1 MENMK
6 YKDRIY
12 GTIEITEPV
21 ILNLIESPSVQR
33 MKGVD
38 QHGYCE
44 PYFSGTAWS
53 RFEHS
58 LGVFILLKKFG
69 APLLEQIAGL
79 LHDVSHTVFSH
90 VADFVFSNGS
100 GEKQNFQDDCF
111 EEFVEKSEIPK
122 ILKKHKINHKNI
134 FDDSKFPLKEK
145 ELPDLCADRIDYF
158 LRESRMTNKAT
169 PEEIKAFLDNLA
181 IINNLWVFK
190 DKELARKYAYL
201 FLEIN
206 NWFWSGA
213 ETAVMLKTTGDL
225 LKYAIDK
232 KILTKDDLF
241 TTDEEVWAKIRPV
254 ADKDDDLKLLVERA
268 DNKFEYKSHNKDD
281 YDLHALCKS
290 RVVDPLF
297 LEDDKL
303 KRVSEIDSEFL
314 KLKEKYSKPKEYY
327 IKFLERSR

>member
-1 MENMK
+1 MK
-6 YKDRIY
+6 YQDRIY
-12 GTIEITEPV
+12 GTIEINEPV
-21 ILNLIESPSVQR
+21 ILDLIESPSIQR

-38 QHGYCE
+38 QHGYFE
-44 PYFSGTAWS
+44 PYFPGTAYS

-79 LHDVSHTVFSH
+79 IHDVSHTVFSH
-90 VADFVFSNGS
+90 VADYIYSNGS
-100 GEKQNFQDDCF
+100 GEKQNFQDEVF
-111 EEFVEKSEIPK
+111 EEFIEKSEIPE
-122 ILKKHKINHKNI
+122 ILKNYKINYKDI
-134 FDDSKFPLKEK
+134 LDDSKFPLKEK

-158 LRESRMTNKAT
+158 LRELKVTDKANQ
-169 PEEIKAFLDNLA
+169 EEINEFLDNLT
-181 IINNLWVFK
+181 IIDNLWVFK
-190 DKELARKYAYL
+190 DGGLAKKYAYL

-206 NWFWSGA
+206 NWFWSGL
-213 ETAVMLKTTGDL
+213 ETAVMFKTTGDL
-225 LKYAIDK
+225 VKYAIEK

-241 TTDEEVWAKIRPV
+241 TTDAEVWAKIRPA
-254 ADKDDDLKLLVERA
+254 ADEDDNLKLLLDRA
-268 DNKFEYKSHNKDD
+268 NNKFNYKSHNENG

-297 LEDDKL
+297 LEDKNL

-327 IKFLERSR
+327 IKFLERRN

>member
-1 MENMK
+1 MK
-6 YKDRIY
+6 YQDRIY
-12 GTIEITEPV
+12 GTIKINKPV
-21 ILNLIESPSVQR
+21 ILDLIKSPSVQR

-38 QHGYCE
+38 QHGYFE
-44 PYFSGTAWS
+44 PYFPGTAYS

-90 VADFVFSNGS
+90 VADYVFSNGS
-100 GEKQNFQDDCF
+100 GERHNFQDDCF
-111 EEFVEKSEIPK
+111 KEFIKKSEIPET
-122 ILKKHKINHKNI
+122 LKKHKINCKDI
-134 FDDSKFPLKEK
+134 LDDSKFPLKEK

-158 LRESRMTNKAT
+158 LRELEVTDKAKQ
-169 PEEIKAFLDNLA
+169 EEIDEFLDNLT
-181 IINNLWVFK
+181 IIDNLWIFK
-190 DKELARKYAYL
+190 DKDLAKKYAYL

-206 NWFWSGA
+206 NWFWSGL
-213 ETAVMLKTTGDL
+213 ETAVMFKTTGDL
-225 LKYAIDK
+225 LKYAIEK

-254 ADKDDDLKLLVERA
+254 VDKDDNLKLLVDRTN
-268 DNKFEYKSHNKDD
+268 NKFKYKSHSKND

-297 LEDDKL
+297 LEGKAL

-327 IKFLERSR
+327 IKFLERRS